1 MFTDGKPFLLVP
13 SVSSNGL
20 QFPEGRAKTNTRH
33 TEKGTSVRAMLF
45 QFTEIGRSG
54 GGRPCIYK
62 CMHTD
67 ILYSFKL
74 N

>member
-54 GGRPCIYK
+54 GGDHVYINVCIQIYY
-62 CMHTD
+62 TV
-67 ILYSFKL
+67 S